1 MITLIF
7 NDIKISFNIKILNET
22 LILVKKNFNLVQM
35 ILYYLIL
42 IDTLLFNEN
51 FQILLNVN

>member
-1 MITLIF
+1 MILS
-7 NDIKISFNIKILNET
+7 ISFNIKILNET